1 MTVRAKISLPNT
13 WECQLSY
20 ITRTWSVLKLFNFS
34 RSCLSYTSLSESSD
48 VPFEMFQ
55 FTLLTSFILFFC
67 LYINSHPNLLFL
79 FSMSIK
85 QNWWQ
90 DSPPG
95 RNYTS
100 FELWPVFLTFGT
112 TTGFVTNIIDPF
124 IYLCGWSDTELMRNF
139 RDSSKTG
146 EMRVAEKEIISQIK
160 LSLFLSST
168 DYARI
173 FIFYWNLIEASFI

>member
-1 MTVRAKISLPNT
+1 MVCAEIIQLFEVLP
-13 WECQLSY
+13 
-20 ITRTWSVLKLFNFS
+20 F
-34 RSCLSYTSLSESSD
+34 
-48 VPFEMFQ
+48 
-55 FTLLTSFILFFC
+55 
-67 LYINSHPNLLFL
+67 LYIAKWVFWCPIWNVSVHSPYFLHTFFLLVYSHPNLLFL

-124 IYLCGWSDTELMRNF
+124 RYLCGWSDTELMRNF
-139 RDSSKTG
+139 KDSSKTG

-160 LSLFLSST
+160 LSLFLSCT